1 MKYFVFLVLMSFWC
15 NSLASERIYKTIKG
29 FSYPIVFEETEATRG
44 SPTLYFDQAI
54 SSIPKIN
61 GGVKF
66 LCQTRIVNFN
76 DISLSL
82 YCFTTK
88 ESTLVSVGGELV
100 KGNSA
105 WVYSVDLEPENLN
118 DQLIILIEA
127 LHNYANAR
135 L

>member
-1 MKYFVFLVLMSFWC
+1 MISFCC
-15 NSLASERIYKTIKG
+15 NSSASERVQKTIQG
-29 FSYPIVFEETEATRG
+29 LNLTIVFEETEVARG

-61 GGVKF
+61 SGVKF

-88 ESTLVSVGGELV
+88 ESKLVSVGGELV

-118 DQLIILIEA
+118 DQLIILIEE